1 MNTLS
6 TITIMPEN
14 KASLEVYKSNL
25 KSEILAGNENPLRIA
40 KVLKSL
46 EETIKFLR
54 EDKEIREAILNEA
67 MKYGAKTF
75 ETFGVEFQIK
85 EVGVKYDFT
94 ACDDQEWNKLQKEYE
109 ILEKK
114 IEVRETFLKSISPDQ
129 QIYDENGV
137 QLLPP
142 AKKSTTSVTVKLK

>member
-14 KASLEVYKSNL
+14 KKSLEVYKSNL

-67 MKYGAKTF
+67 MKYGEKTF

-85 EVGVKYDFT
+85 EVGVKYDFA

-109 ILEKK
+109 TLEKK
-114 IEVRETFLKSISPDQ
+114 IEVREAFLKSISPDQ